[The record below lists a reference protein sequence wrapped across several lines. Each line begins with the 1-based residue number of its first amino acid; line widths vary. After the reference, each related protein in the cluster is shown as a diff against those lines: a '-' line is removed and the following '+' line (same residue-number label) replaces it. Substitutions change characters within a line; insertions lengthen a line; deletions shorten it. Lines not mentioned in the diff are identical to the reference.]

1 MVLGAGLYF
10 RPTCQRAVAYP
21 NQEDGVRCRL
31 LCARRF
37 TQGIVCK
44 VVVEDVQGAKSF
56 LFVRFTAVLAPR
68 ISLYLLSLMKATYKL
83 RVCSALQ
90 YCASRRFPYQMDVL
104 LDTTK
109 NTYDDSSFIIP

>member
-1 MVLGAGLYF
+1 MLG
-10 RPTCQRAVAYP
+10 
-21 NQEDGVRCRL
+21 
-31 LCARRF
+31 RF

-44 VVVEDVQGAKSF
+44 VVVEDVPNGPKSF

-83 RVCSALQ
+83 RVCSALR